1 MFVFFRLFRI
11 HLFVHPII
19 DTLAVS
25 GAVPISDLRC
35 AVSRVPADCRVLS
48 CTDLMVDESS
58 LTGEGALVEKT
69 SSVLLFNEAAADL
82 PIAERTN
89 IIFMVRGGCRCIYR
103 KLRCGSWVEAWHLCV
118 L

>member
-1 MFVFFRLFRI
+1 M
-11 HLFVHPII
+11 
-19 DTLAVS
+19 
-25 GAVPISDLRC
+25 
-35 AVSRVPADCRVLS
+35 LS

-89 IIFMVRGGCRCIYR
+89 IIFMVRGEQTYIR
-103 KLRCGSWVEAWHLCV
+103 KLWRAGVYTESRQPW
-118 L
+118 